1 MATVCVI
8 GGTRFFGKVLVREL
22 LAQGHQVTVLTR
34 GRTRDDFGDAVR
46 RLTADAN
53 DAGQLSAA
61 VAGTRFDAVVHQM
74 CYTPVA
80 ALAAVKAFEGRTGR
94 MVMTSSMEVYNRDT
108 FRHHQPAPPMSTFA
122 LESELDPASY
132 GYDLSLPWHD
142 VEFLGRNYGEGKR
155 QAESAFA
162 QTTQSAQTA
171 QFPVAFVRAAHVLSD
186 RDEFT
191 GRVRFL
197 VDRILRGERM
207 TSFRNPGRTSLIHAD
222 DLGRFLAWLALTD
235 LTGPVNACSPEPV
248 TVYDV
253 CAPIEKAA
261 GREAVIEEL
270 DAAAGDP
277 DLAPF
282 SCPADYGMSP
292 ALAERAGFPFT
303 PTRDWLRTLAVLSVA
318 AARS

>member
-8 GGTRFFGKVLVREL
+8 GGTRFFGKILVREL
-22 LAQGHQVTVLTR
+22 LAQGHHVTVLTR
-34 GRTRDDFGDAVR
+34 GRTPDDFGDAVR
-46 RLTADAN
+46 RLTADAG

-61 VAGTRFDAVVHQM
+61 VAGTRFDAVVHQV
-74 CYTPVA
+74 CYSPVA

-94 MVMTSSMEVYNRDT
+94 MVVTSSMEVYNRDT

-122 LESELDPASY
+122 LESELDPTSY

-142 VEFLGRNYGEGKR
+142 LGFLDRNYGEGKR
-155 QAESAFA
+155 QSESAF
-162 QTTQSAQTA
+162 AQTA
-171 QFPVAFVRAAHVLSD
+171 QFPVAFARAAHVLSD

-207 TSFRNPGRTSLIHAD
+207 TSFRNPGRTSLTHAD
-222 DLGRFLAWLALTD
+222 DLGQFLAWLARTD

-253 CAPIEKAA
+253 CAPIEKVA

-270 DAAAGDP
+270 DEAAGDP

-292 ALAERAGFPFT
+292 AFAERAGFPFT
-303 PTRDWLRTLAVLSVA
+303 PTREWLRTLAVMSVA